1 MMLDLQNL
9 VSNNQAPGNIS
20 AGTVS
25 TNSIDLGAS
34 VTDTLGNTVLSD
46 VGRADRVYM
55 LAQVSTTC
63 VGAGATVVMRLITAT
78 DAALT
83 AGIVVHQQTDPIP
96 VASLVAGYQFKLGN
110 IPPGLPA
117 TGRYLGAQ
125 WVIATAN
132 ISAGGFTI
140 GIVSDKQTNPTV

>member
-9 VSNNQAPGNIS
+9 VSNNQAPGVI
-20 AGTVS
+20 GTYVS

-55 LAQVSTTC
+55 LAQVSTLC

-83 AGIVVHQQTDPIP
+83 AGIVIHQQTDPIP
-96 VASLVAGYQFKLGN
+96 VASLVAGYQFKLGD

-117 TGRYLGAQ
+117 TGRYLGVQ
-125 WVIATAN
+125 WVVATAN
-132 ISAGGFTI
+132 ITAGGFTV
-140 GIVSDKQTNPTV
+140 GIVSDKQTNPFVG